1 MGACSREGSRDR
13 LTAVDLLPGV
23 RSSLVDTD
31 RMRMRVLE
39 AGPADGVPVVFVHG
53 NLSTSRF
60 YEHLLPELPP
70 HYRVIAP
77 DMRGFGD
84 SDPAPLDATRGLADW
99 ADDTAALLHALD
111 VEAPPHLVGWSTGGA
126 AIARFALDRPA
137 ASLTFLDPVSPYGY
151 GGTHAD
157 GTPCFPDGA
166 GSGGG
171 GINPEVVARLRAGDT
186 SADSPFTARSMFRAF
201 YVAPGY
207 VEPREDL
214 LVAEILKT
222 HLGDTNYPG
231 DATAS
236 DNWPGFAPGTSG
248 ILNALSPRYCRWAE
262 IVDLDP
268 KPPVLW
274 THGGADLV
282 VADGSPLEL
291 GTLGASGAVPGWPG
305 AAVYPPQP
313 MVSQIRAV
321 LDRYA
326 AAGGVVRTE
335 IIDGAGHGPHLDTA
349 PRWLAIF
356 REFLTTIG

>member
-1 MGACSREGSRDR
+1 
-13 LTAVDLLPGV
+13 
-23 RSSLVDTD
+23 
-31 RMRMRVLE
+31 MRVLE
-39 AGPADGVPVVFVHG
+39 AGPADGLPVVFVHG

-70 HYRVIAP
+70 GYRVIAP

-84 SDPAPLDATRGLADW
+84 SDPAPLDATRGLTDW
-99 ADDTAALLHALD
+99 ADDTAALLRALD
-111 VEAPPHLVGWSTGGA
+111 VAAPPHLVGWSTGGA
-126 AIARFALDRPA
+126 AIARFALDRPV

-151 GGTHAD
+151 GGTHPD
-157 GTPCFPDGA
+157 GTLCFPDGA

-171 GINPEVVARLRAGDT
+171 GINPEVVARLRAGDAT
-186 SADSPFTARSMFRAF
+186 ADSPFTARSMFRAF
-201 YVAPGY
+201 YVAPGF

-248 ILNALSPRYCRWAE
+248 ILNALSPRYCHWAE

-282 VADGSPLEL
+282 VTDGSPLEH
-291 GTLGASGAVPGWPG
+291 GTLGASGAVPDGPG
-305 AAVYPPQP
+305 AEAYPPQP

-335 IIDGAGHGPHLDTA
+335 IIDGAGHGPHLDAA

-356 REFLTTIG
+356 RDFLTTIG